1 MKVDR
6 RIWTTANGR
15 STIGCVDHV
24 LSSHGAPN
32 FGCRRTC
39 CRRMYLEATQL
50 GQDERI
56 EVIYAQSVATPELL
70 VVSAGLINGG
80 CRQAGTLS
88 MGT

>member
-1 MKVDR
+1 
-6 RIWTTANGR
+6 
-15 STIGCVDHV
+15 
-24 LSSHGAPN
+24 
-32 FGCRRTC
+32 
-39 CRRMYLEATQL
+39 MYLEATQL

-80 CRQAGTLS
+80 RRQAGTLS